1 MFCICDEMEGEREQ
15 KRKTT
20 RAKIYRMS
28 LDKRSGLWKRRNK
41 IEEKQEDLEGQ
52 SNIHLGINTYT
63 LIHNI
68 YIHTHTYKYTC
79 LLSLC
84 IHTYRQTDRKKE
96 KKYERSENETEGGD
110 VC

>member
-1 MFCICDEMEGEREQ
+1 
-15 KRKTT
+15 
-20 RAKIYRMS
+20 MS

>member
-1 MFCICDEMEGEREQ
+1 MEGEREQ

-63 LIHNI
+63 LIHMLSHILEHANTFLLNTCINI
-68 YIHTHTYKYTC
+68 ISTSNMSILKYRHT
-79 LLSLC
+79 LS
-84 IHTYRQTDRKKE
+84 Q
-96 KKYERSENETEGGD
+96 
-110 VC
+110 

>member
-1 MFCICDEMEGEREQ
+1 MEGEREQ
-15 KRKTT
+15 KRKT

-84 IHTYRQTDRKKE
+84 IHTYRQTDR
-96 KKYERSENETEGGD
+96 
-110 VC
+110 

>member
-1 MFCICDEMEGEREQ
+1 
-15 KRKTT
+15 
-20 RAKIYRMS
+20 MS

-68 YIHTHTYKYTC
+68 YIHTHIYKYTC

-84 IHTYRQTDRKKE
+84 IHRCIHTYRQTDRHPDREKE
-96 KKYERSENETEGGD
+96 REKVRT
-110 VC
+110 